1 MNISLTPEL
10 EKIVQDKVNSGF
22 YGNASEVLRAG
33 LRLLVEQEQGRQ
45 GRFEQLVQ
53 DIQIGVDQAEKG
65 QVVSG
70 PAAFEKLEKRHK
82 SRKK

>member
-10 EKIVQDKVNSGF
+10 EKIVQDKVNSGL

-33 LRLLVEQEQGRQ
+33 LRLLVEQEQLRQ
-45 GRFEQLVQ
+45 SHFEQLVQ
-53 DIQIGVDQAEKG
+53 DIQIGLEQAERG
-65 QVVSG
+65 EIVSG
-70 PAAFEKLEKRHK
+70 PQAFEKLEKRHK